1 MLRDKKEMDDME
13 ESGRGTDTVMGH
25 LSLGEVVIPRAFLD
39 DPQVLQSVKAIFDS
53 AGANMAEFTVGDK
66 ANKINP
72 ETEQPEFFRVP
83 GFKNIVRAV
92 AKATTGGGKLAE
104 NIIPYGEFI
113 VPAAVTAVAGPAAGG
128 AYVGA
133 RNLADTN
140 NLKQSLV
147 KGGITAGTAYAGQ
160 ALSGAGGGLGSNLA
174 DTAVGRA
181 VDSAY
186 QGSALQGLY
195 NSAGNALTL
204 PSSVSGALR
213 DVYTGATGAFDS
225 ASSGINDY
233 YQGSAL
239 QGAFK
244 SGSDAISSLGLGSNG
259 SAVTPSPAIGG
270 GASSYGG
277 ASDSILS
284 TGKDAF
290 GRAVLNGGAGTDAL
304 NASTPFANA
313 LSPSSTVSAATPYAD
328 AVTNPLSNTLTN
340 AASGA
345 SPVASNYSYLTPAL
359 SAALGYKSNKDAANA
374 LLEQQQANAALLD
387 PFAGGF
393 NFTPG
398 DLTQD
403 PGYQF
408 NLDQGMKAQDRANLA
423 RGNYFSGAALKEAQT
438 LGQGLAD
445 STYNTAFTRALQGR
459 NAGLTGALARAGI
472 NTDIGNIKANQTVNT
487 GNLFSGALGAI
498 LPGNTFTNTGA
509 LQGGFDIQ
517 ELLRRN
523 GIGNSLYGR

>member
-1 MLRDKKEMDDME
+1 MLKDKKEMDDMDDME

-53 AGANMAEFTVGDK
+53 AGANMAEFTVGDQ

-72 ETEQPEFFRVP
+72 ETKQPEFF
-83 GFKNIVRAV
+83 GIKKIVRAV
-92 AKATTGGGKLAE
+92 AKATTRGGKLAE

-113 VPAAVTAVAGPAAGG
+113 VPAAVTAVGGPVAGG

-140 NLKQSLV
+140 NMKQSLV

-181 VDSAY
+181 VDNAY

-239 QGAFK
+239 QDVFK

-290 GRAVLNGGAGTDAL
+290 GRAVLSGGAGTDAL

-359 SAALGYKSNKDAANA
+359 SAALGYKSNKDAADA

-445 STYNTAFTRALQGR
+445 STYNTAFNRALQGR
-459 NAGLTGALARAGI
+459 NAGLTGALARAGV
-472 NTDIGNIKANQTVNT
+472 NTNVGNIKANQTVNT
-487 GNLFSGALGAI
+487 GNLLSGALGAI

-509 LQGGFDIQ
+509 LQGSFDLQ
-517 ELLRRN
+517 EFLRRN
-523 GIGNSLYGR
+523 GIGNSLYGG